1 MLMPFEVPVLVSV
14 GLIAWFAGR
23 AAAQKR
29 ARNRTDV
36 LSIVAHDLRN
46 PLNLI
51 SSSSSL
57 LLEQPELSVAQRER
71 MLQMTQRAVGQMNRL
86 TSDLLDAT
94 RLQSGELK
102 LELAD
107 IDARAVLR
115 QVEEL
120 FGHAAM
126 EKQIALRCTIPDGR
140 MLVHVDMGRAL
151 QALGNLVANA
161 LKFTQPGGEVRVRA
175 ARCGESVVFSVAD
188 TGSGMSLEEQRRAFD
203 RFFQARAGDLR
214 GVGLG
219 LTITKGIVVAHGGRI
234 WLRSEP
240 GKGTTF
246 FFTVPCVSI
255 GKQLRPATFSALAK
269 RSGML
274 PRLRVPFRP
283 DGLRPELD
291 KCALQSI
298 TNDADSSGLPRL
310 QLLHS
315 GQPDSAFS
323 GR

>member
-1 MLMPFEVPVLVSV
+1 MLTPFEVPVLASV
-14 GLIAWFAGR
+14 ALSAWFAGR

-29 ARNRTDV
+29 ARGRTDV

-46 PLNLI
+46 PLHLI

-94 RLQSGELK
+94 RLQAGQLK
-102 LELAD
+102 LALTD
-107 IDARAVLR
+107 TDARAIVH
-115 QVEEL
+115 QVEET
-120 FGHAAM
+120 FGPPAT

-140 MLVHVDMGRAL
+140 MMVHADTGRVL
-151 QALGNLVANA
+151 QALGNLVGNA
-161 LKFTQPGGEVRVRA
+161 LKFTRPGGEVRIRA
-175 ARCGESVVFSVAD
+175 ARCGENVVFSVAD
-188 TGSGMSLEEQRRAFD
+188 TGSGMSQEDQRRAFD
-203 RFFQARAGDLR
+203 RFFQARGGDAR

-219 LTITKGIVVAHGGRI
+219 LTITKGIVIAHGGRI
-234 WLRSEP
+234 WLRSEL

-255 GKQLRPATFSALAK
+255 GKRFSPATFAALAQ
-269 RSGML
+269 RPGML
-274 PRLRVPFRP
+274 PRLRVALPHH
-283 DGLRPELD
+283 GLGPELD

-298 TNDADSSGLPRL
+298 TNDADSSGPRL
-310 QLLHS
+310 LRS
-315 GQPDSAFS
+315 ARPDSV
-323 GR
+323 